1 MSAIAAPRAG
11 APRSQRRLWSSRL
24 SRVAPMVLLIVLAVV
39 YLTPFVWMIST
50 SLKTIAQSI
59 ASPPVLIP
67 DPIVFKPF
75 TDALTKMNYPLA
87 FRNTLIYAVPAVIG
101 TVVSCSLVAYGF
113 ALVQWRGRNA
123 MFLIVLATMMLPS
136 QVTLIPLYVI
146 YAKLGWINTYLP
158 LLVPT
163 FLGSPFFI
171 FLLRQFFMG
180 MPKELIDAARL
191 DGASELRILATI
203 VAPLSAPALIT
214 VGILTFIDKW
224 NDFYGPLIYLQKPEL
239 QPLSLAVQVFQTQ
252 HGTDWPLLMAASI
265 LVAAPLVALYFVA
278 QRKFIEGITLTGLK
292 G

>member
-1 MSAIAAPRAG
+1 MLP
-11 APRSQRRLWSSRL
+11 
-24 SRVAPMVLLIVLAVV
+24 RVAPMLVLIVLAAV
-39 YLTPFVWMIST
+39 YLSPFIWMIST
-50 SLKTIAQSI
+50 SLKTLNQSI
-59 ASPPVLIP
+59 ASPPVWIP
-67 DPIVFKPF
+67 NPIVWKAFP
-75 TDALTKMNYPLA
+75 DAFTKMDYPLA
-87 FRNTLIYAVPAVIG
+87 FRNTLIYAIPAVIG

-113 ALVQWRGRNA
+113 ALVQWRGRNVV
-123 MFLIVLATMMLPS
+123 FLIVLATMMLPS

-163 FLGSPFFI
+163 FLGAPFFI
-171 FLLRQFFMG
+171 FLLRQFFLG
-180 MPKELIDAARL
+180 IPKELMDAARL

-239 QPLSLAVQVFQTQ
+239 QPLSLRVQVFSMQ

-265 LVAAPLVALYFVA
+265 LIAAPLVILYFVA

>member
-1 MSAIAAPRAG
+1 MSAASASRARADQSG
-11 APRSQRRLWSSRL
+11 RRVWSSRAG
-24 SRVAPMVLLIVLAVV
+24 RIAPMVLLVVLAAM

-50 SLKTIAQSI
+50 SFKTLPQSL
-59 ASPPVLIP
+59 ASPPVIIP
-67 DPIVFKPF
+67 DPITLKPF
-75 TDALTKMNYPLA
+75 TDALTKMNYALA

-113 ALVQWRGRNA
+113 ALIQWRGRNIV
-123 MFLIVLATMMLPS
+123 FLVVLATMMLPS

-171 FLLRQFFMG
+171 FLLRQFFLG

-224 NDFYGPLIYLQKPEL
+224 NDFYGPLIFLQKPEL
-239 QPLSLAVQVFQTQ
+239 HPLSLAVQVFQTQ
-252 HGTDWPLLMAASI
+252 HGTDWPVLMAASV
-265 LVAAPLVALYFVA
+265 LVAAPLVVLYFVA

>member
-1 MSAIAAPRAG
+1 MSAMAAPRLRA
-11 APRSQRRLWSSRL
+11 ARPQRQVWSARL
-24 SRVAPMVLLIVLAVV
+24 SRIAPMVALIALAIV

-50 SLKTIAQSI
+50 SLKTLPQSL
-59 ASPPVLIP
+59 ASPPVIIP
-67 DPIVFKPF
+67 NPIVFKPF
-75 TDALTKMNYPLA
+75 TDALTKMNYALA

-113 ALVQWRGRNA
+113 ALVQWRGRNLV
-123 MFLIVLATMMLPS
+123 FLVVLATMMLPT

-171 FLLRQFFMG
+171 FLLRQFFLG

-214 VGILTFIDKW
+214 VAILTFIDKW
-224 NDFYGPLIYLQKPEL
+224 NDFYGPLIFLQKPEL
-239 QPLSLAVQVFQTQ
+239 HPLSLAVQVFQTQ
-252 HGTDWPLLMAASI
+252 HGTDWPVLMAASV
-265 LVAAPLVALYFVA
+265 LVAAPLVVLYFVA

>member
-1 MSAIAAPRAG
+1 MSAIVAPQARAA
-11 APRSQRRLWSSRL
+11 RSQRRRWSATL
-24 SRVAPMVLLIVLAVV
+24 SRIAPMAVLIVLAAM

-50 SLKTIAQSI
+50 SLKTLAQSI
-59 ASPPVLIP
+59 ASPPV
-67 DPIVFKPF
+67 IVPNPVIFTPF

-87 FRNTLIYAVPAVIG
+87 LRNTLIYAVPAVIG

-113 ALVQWRGRNA
+113 ALIQWRGRNA
-123 MFLIVLATMMLPS
+123 IFLIVLATMMLPS
-136 QVTLIPLYVI
+136 QVTLVPLYVI

-158 LLVPT
+158 LVVPT

-171 FLLRQFFMG
+171 FLLRQFFLG

-191 DGASELRILATI
+191 DGASELRILITI

-214 VGILTFIDKW
+214 VGLLTFIDKW
-224 NDFYGPLIYLQKPEL
+224 NDFYGPLIFLQKPEL
-239 QPLSLAVQVFQTQ
+239 HPLSLAVQVFQTQ
-252 HGTDWPLLMAASI
+252 HGTDWPLVMAASV
-265 LVAAPLVALYFVA
+265 LVAAPLVVLYFVA

>member
-1 MSAIAAPRAG
+1 M
-11 APRSQRRLWSSRL
+11 W
-24 SRVAPMVLLIVLAVV
+24 
-39 YLTPFVWMIST
+39 
-50 SLKTIAQSI
+50 
-59 ASPPVLIP
+59 IP
-67 DPIVFKPF
+67 NPIVWKPF
-75 TDALTKMNYPLA
+75 PDAFTKMNYPLA

-101 TVVSCSLVAYGF
+101 TIVSCSLVAYGF
-113 ALVQWRGRNA
+113 ALVQWRGRNVV
-123 MFLIVLATMMLPS
+123 FLIVLATMMLPS

-171 FLLRQFFMG
+171 FLLRQFFLG
-180 MPKELIDAARL
+180 IPKELMDAARL

-239 QPLSLAVQVFQTQ
+239 QPLSLSVQIFSDAAR
-252 HGTDWPLLMAASI
+252 HGLAPADGGLDPRRRPARASSTSSPN
-265 LVAAPLVALYFVA
+265 ASSSRESPSP
-278 QRKFIEGITLTGLK
+278 GLK

>member
-1 MSAIAAPRAG
+1 MSAITMPRVAT
-11 APRSQRRLWSSRL
+11 ARSQRRRWSATPSRI
-24 SRVAPMVLLIVLAVV
+24 APMVLLIVLAAV
-39 YLTPFVWMIST
+39 YLAPFVWMIST
-50 SLKTIAQSI
+50 SLKSIAQSI
-59 ASPPVLIP
+59 AYPPVWIP
-67 DPIVFKPF
+67 EPF
-75 TDALTKMNYPLA
+75 IWKSFPDAFTKMNYPLA

-101 TVVSCSLVAYGF
+101 TILSCSLVAYGF
-113 ALVQWRGRNA
+113 ALVQWRGRNVV
-123 MFLIVLATMMLPS
+123 FLVLLATMMLPT

-163 FLGSPFFI
+163 FLGSPFYI
-171 FLLRQFFMG
+171 FLLRQFFLGIPRDLM
-180 MPKELIDAARL
+180 DAARL
-191 DGASELRILATI
+191 DGASELRILVTI

-224 NDFYGPLIYLQKPEL
+224 NDFYGPLIYLQKPDL
-239 QPLSLAVQVFQTQ
+239 QPLSLSVQIFSQQ

-265 LVAAPLVALYFVA
+265 LVAAPLVLLYFVA